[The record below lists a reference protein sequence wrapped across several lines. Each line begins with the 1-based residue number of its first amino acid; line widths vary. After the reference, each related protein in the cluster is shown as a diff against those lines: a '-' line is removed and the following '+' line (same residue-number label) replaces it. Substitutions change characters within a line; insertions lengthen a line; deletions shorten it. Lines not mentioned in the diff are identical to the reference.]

1 MRFFVVFSVDCAA
14 GNDIDRWNPDSETT
28 QWECTE
34 DDESEYDCFSDNEG
48 EEDRPRG
55 QHRKYLG
62 DLSRQEFDAFVNR
75 MGLFAESI
83 ETLGTLSP
91 YGVVMPA
98 ISFDSDKMNV
108 VLNAYVT
115 PYPSLMS
122 GWWNADR
129 QQNAWR
135 RIKRA
140 MVSVYGR

>member
-14 GNDIDRWNPDSETT
+14 GEGIGRWNPDSETT

-34 DDESEYDCFSDNEG
+34 DDKSEYNCFSDNEG
-48 EEDRPRG
+48 EEERG
-55 QHRKYLG
+55 QHRKYFG

-75 MGLFAESI
+75 MGLFANSI
-83 ETLGTLSP
+83 ETLGTLTP

-98 ISFDSDKMNV
+98 ISFDSNRSNV
-108 VLNAYVT
+108 VLEAYVT
-115 PYPSLMS
+115 PYPIFLSD
-122 GWWNADR
+122 WWNEER

-140 MVSVYGR
+140 VVSMYGR